1 MDEEEALASIRG
13 KEMPMGVF
21 KSKRAK
27 ELIMSSIDNEIEERK
42 RSETFDEDTEEFIFD
57 LESIKDIITQGKCTV
72 AYRSRIEK
80 CLENDIQ
87 HREKFDRQEKDLAI
101 KIKYMMKE
109 TKQGVLT

>member
-13 KEMPMGVF
+13 KEMQMKVF

-27 ELIMSSIDNEIEERK
+27 ELVLSSIDNEIEERK

-57 LESIKDIITQGKCTV
+57 LESVKDTIRKGNCTV
-72 AYRSRIEK
+72 AYRERIEL

-87 HREKFDRQEKDLAI
+87 CREKFDRQEKDLAI

-109 TKQGVLT
+109 TKQRVLI